1 MILDNLPSEKA
12 FFEMVEPNRPIRISA
27 YVYSTYNCE
36 SELLIKPKHFFGTC
50 KHDRSEF
57 IRTMYRRIKGAG
69 DGYQLDKLVSV
80 LSGNQHV
87 LQINFLSDK
96 ALKNV

>member
-36 SELLIKPKHFFGTC
+36 SELLVQPKHFFGKC
-50 KHDRSEF
+50 KHDRCEF
-57 IRTMYRRIKGAG
+57 IRTMYRRIRGAG
-69 DGYQLDKLVSV
+69 DGYQIDKLVSK
-80 LSGNQHV
+80 LEGTQHV
-87 LQINFLSDK
+87 LQLNFTSDK
-96 ALKNV
+96 VLK